1 MVTRQPDFNFY
12 ILHIEAQKQLEL
24 EEEGVREQRGGKGVE
39 VRKSGE
45 AVDREGEVPVRVGDT
60 GEW

>member
-1 MVTRQPDFNFY
+1 MVVRATRQPDFNFC
-12 ILHIEAQKQLEL
+12 ILHFEAQQQLEL
-24 EEEGVREQRGGKGVE
+24 EEEGVREERGGKGVE

-45 AVDREGEVPVRVGDT
+45 AVEREGEVPVTV